1 MVSFD
6 ILKDERRFLWIRR
19 LQVRILP
26 AQPVFTP
33 GEPPERA
40 ALVVFGIGG
49 AQKAHKRICSGTR
62 CTMCPMASHAG
73 VIRVPKD
80 NATSRGHT
88 DGKRGLYARHGTTA
102 VVEWEALVSV
112 YPCNQSGMTKT
123 ARPTRPTV
131 PCARPRWG
139 ARHFFAYLLGAPA
152 SSRHTSEGVCI
163 AGGRHDGR
171 DRLPARSRR
180 SQ

>member
-1 MVSFD
+1 MVAQLTLDQKVAGSNPA
-6 ILKDERRFLWIRR
+6 RPARFHAW
-19 LQVRILP
+19 
-26 AQPVFTP
+26 
-33 GEPPERA
+33 RA
-40 ALVVFGIGG
+40 ALLGRLSSSLGSE
-49 AQKAHKRICSGTR
+49 AHKRICSGTR

-73 VIRVPKD
+73 VIRAPMD

-88 DGKRGLYARHGTTA
+88 DGKSGLYARHGTTA

-139 ARHFFAYLLGAPA
+139 ARHFFAYPLGAPA
-152 SSRHTSEGVCI
+152 SSRHTCEGVCI

-180 SQ
+180 SQRIRRTPR